1 MSLYPAEM
9 QGIVLVV
16 VTHLYLMLR
25 ETEEVAE
32 VKQENQHCVHLKDE
46 KPLQDN
52 IRRDGCSMV
61 DEIFP
66 AHKGTKTRHANDCET
81 QGKQ

>member
-1 MSLYPAEM
+1 MLLYPAEM
-9 QGIVLVV
+9 QGIMLVV
-16 VTHLYLMLR
+16 VAHLYLVFR

-46 KPLQDN
+46 KPLQDYIGSN
-52 IRRDGCSMV
+52 GCSMV

-81 QGKQ
+81 QDKQ